1 MSQSILKPD
10 QREHLLT
17 LMEHRLHKLDD
28 KALFELEWLTRDP
41 QRLTAF
47 VPTAK
52 KTTIMTTS
60 PISLQAP
67 PIILHRPPK
76 GTVSRRQLLAGLS
89 AVATAGAVG
98 GGAYAIGARGARQNA
113 ERYAEL
119 DEAVQTAI
127 SYLDPN
133 VTTLAQQAQDI
144 ADAALALREVAIDCV
159 DCYPAMRV
167 ALETWHTK
175 TVEVQHDYEA
185 MQLVEGGVKA
195 MAELLSMLAALPKAA
210 IRWLEAVTFELGDL
224 DTFRSAFQAFSDLL
238 THLDPALHAADEAHD
253 NLAPWF
259 SGAPELD
266 VKHRLLFPLQ
276 DEFCPRVCDLGMQCQ
291 QVQSDWQE
299 KFVQPVNAIR
309 QQGA

>member
-10 QREHLLT
+10 QRGHLIT
-17 LMEHRLHKLDD
+17 LMEHRLHKLGD
-28 KALFELEWLTRDP
+28 KALLQLERLTRNP
-41 QRLTAF
+41 HQLAGF
-47 VPTAK
+47 APINK
-52 KTTIMTTS
+52 KTAVVRTS
-60 PISLQAP
+60 PASLQAP
-67 PIILHRPPK
+67 PIIIHRPPK
-76 GTVSRRQLLAGLS
+76 DTISRRQLLAGLS

-119 DEAVQTAI
+119 DKAVQAAI
-127 SYLDPN
+127 SYLDPD
-133 VTTLAQQAQDI
+133 VTTLAQQAQVI
-144 ADAALALREVAIDCV
+144 TDAALALRDVAIDCV

-167 ALETWHTK
+167 ALETWHTE
-175 TVEVQHDYEA
+175 TIRVQHDYQA

-224 DTFRSAFQAFSDLL
+224 DAFRSAFQAVSDLL

-259 SGAPELD
+259 SGAAESD

-276 DEFCPRVCDLGMQCQ
+276 DEFCPRVCNLGMQCQ
-291 QVQSDWQE
+291 QMQLDWQE
-299 KFVQPVNAIR
+299 KFVQPVNTAR
-309 QQGA
+309 QQGL